1 MKNDTMIHYDENGM
15 RLTDCCAAHSTFCD
29 GAQCCK
35 VCFEEVEVGEGD
47 GSEYRVQEV
56 AR

>member
-1 MKNDTMIHYDENGM
+1 MKNYDENGM

-29 GAQCCK
+29 DARCCK